1 MLKTQLYTIEISF
14 NAVRDTW
21 QTLSSRR
28 TECSMD
34 IYIRIRK
41 FMARSGVA
49 SWISGKPY
57 TGQPASLWFAEHET
71 NVNVVQ

>member
-1 MLKTQLYTIEISF
+1 ME
-14 NAVRDTW
+14 
-21 QTLSSRR
+21 
-28 TECSMD
+28 

-71 NVNVVQ
+71 NVNVVVFAPGTFLHIQESPF